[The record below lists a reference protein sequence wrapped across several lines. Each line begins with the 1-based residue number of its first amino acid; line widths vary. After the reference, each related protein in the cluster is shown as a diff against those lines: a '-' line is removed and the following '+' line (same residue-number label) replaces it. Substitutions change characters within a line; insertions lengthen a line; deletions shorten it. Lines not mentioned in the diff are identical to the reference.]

1 MGHAYNK
8 IQSFKIKMHACQERE
23 LSPLIS
29 SDSSAE
35 HVTGQSVHREVG
47 SIVCEQVVAFPQKTR
62 GTKDVWTARERGNG
76 EIVCRDKEL
85 RVGTVS

>member
-1 MGHAYNK
+1 
-8 IQSFKIKMHACQERE
+8 MHACQGRE

-35 HVTGQSVHREVG
+35 QVTGQSVHREVG

-62 GTKDVWTARERGNG
+62 GTKDVCTAREN
-76 EIVCRDKEL
+76 
-85 RVGTVS
+85 VGMGKLFAETRNYVWGLSV